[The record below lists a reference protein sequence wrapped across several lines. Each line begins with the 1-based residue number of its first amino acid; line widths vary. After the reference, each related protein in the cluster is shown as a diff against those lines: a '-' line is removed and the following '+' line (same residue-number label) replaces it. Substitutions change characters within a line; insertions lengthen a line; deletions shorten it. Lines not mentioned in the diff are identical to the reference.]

1 MAGVQIEGARQL
13 RATLKRAG
21 GDLQDLRAAN
31 RRAATTVV
39 PAAAALAP
47 KRSGA
52 LAASVRAGATTRAGV
67 VRAGKKRVPY
77 AGPVH
82 WGWPSRPDPARGIR
96 GGPIKPHP
104 FLMQAAQDT
113 EPQWVPIYEA
123 EIISAIRKVKGKK

>member
-1 MAGVQIEGARQL
+1 MAGVRIEGARQL

-47 KRSGA
+47 KRSGN
-52 LAASVRAGATTRAGV
+52 LAASIRAGATTRAGI

-104 FLMQAAQDT
+104 FLMRAAQDT

-123 EIISAIRKVKGKK
+123 EILSAIRKVKGK